1 MSNKRVDY
9 EKINS
14 VRELI
19 ESFDID
25 TYEKQVDELNKRI
38 INLESGMPE
47 YAGINNMIQSRT
59 LTEEERKKIIENLE
73 KRKEKVER
81 LSDELTSVI
90 LELNRGL
97 DDIENL
103 AKKAVLL
110 DKLDSYLPDSIKEKE
125 TFKNYHNM
133 ERKLYRKSRRK
144 VQDETKKISKD
155 MYKLLKDNSK
165 LRVGDLTSLGD
176 AISQSKYNMEELFY
190 KADLESYHKYR
201 AALPAFDD
209 GYERQHTSDLS
220 SLGIDSNSLDYAIK
234 SMKSEEFDE
243 HCLTWDGI
251 DSFHKLKNIEILQK
265 KDYRLKVEP
274 IKIEELKEKY
284 IEIVQL
290 SKETWYIEDLLLIF
304 EETVIK
310 DSEMYKGLKDLVEEQ
325 HEKLTKLN
333 KEADKLYDKYGLQN
347 KITLVGKL
355 EELYSQ
361 IQRLKLQIKQNEE
374 MKNYNQV
381 DLIREEYFGLRRE
394 MIGILID
401 NPELNRPEYGIN
413 IENII
418 KKEKELLEPEIK
430 KEVQRE
436 EPSYIKNDEEEMFIE
451 RTAPQTPTIEEPAI
465 EKSRSAEEIPTHI
478 QTKEEEMFID
488 KTYENENDSLIKN
501 IELDSTLQAQ
511 RTMHYQNYMI
521 EKIKQSELGKIS
533 FSNYLKRVAPHLTS
547 LIEIEKK
554 RERMANTIYREYIKY
569 VASLENKKSAMRFE
583 EYAQRIYDVDNI
595 EIPIEHEEEYKGMR
609 V

>member
-1 MSNKRVDY
+1 
-9 EKINS
+9 
-14 VRELI
+14 
-19 ESFDID
+19 
-25 TYEKQVDELNKRI
+25 
-38 INLESGMPE
+38 
-47 YAGINNMIQSRT
+47 
-59 LTEEERKKIIENLE
+59 
-73 KRKEKVER
+73 
-81 LSDELTSVI
+81 
-90 LELNRGL
+90 
-97 DDIENL
+97 
-103 AKKAVLL
+103 
-110 DKLDSYLPDSIKEKE
+110 
-125 TFKNYHNM
+125 M

-209 GYERQHTSDLS
+209 EYERQHTSDLS

-243 HCLTWDGI
+243 HSLTWDGI